1 MIDRWFAAGVRL
13 LAVGTLVALAAC
25 GTPSRPIT
33 LEDRDDALEFQQML
47 KDSSNSVDE
56 LLRDT
61 KRGKSISEFSA
72 GMLAFDIL
80 TTVSSV
86 DSGLHD
92 YFTAGGKDIEDY
104 LKTRFQDHPDDEIA
118 ALAKMSD
125 EGHPTLRAAARYTLE
140 MLAHVPDS
148 HDTPAMQKTNR
159 QQLENALEETKS
171 ALDKAAGDIQIPD

>member
-13 LAVGTLVALAAC
+13 LAAGALAALAAC
-25 GTPSRPIT
+25 GTPSRPIM

-56 LLRDT
+56 LIRDT

-86 DSGLHD
+86 DPGLHD
-92 YFTAGGKDIEDY
+92 YFTADGRDIESY
-104 LKTRFQDHPDDEIA
+104 LRSRFQDHPDDEIA
-118 ALAKMSD
+118 NLAKMSA
-125 EGHPTLRAAARYTLE
+125 EGNPTLRTAARYTLE
-140 MLAHVPDS
+140 ILAHVPDS
-148 HDTPAMQKTNR
+148 HDSPAVQKA
-159 QQLENALEETKS
+159 NALQLDNALQQTKA
-171 ALDKAAGDIQIPD
+171 ALDKAAGEVQIP